1 MSVNY
6 TAHFNTR
13 ATKQSEPIPGR
24 TDMVAN
30 NAGGY
35 VFKVGPWDQFLRFL
49 ILGSEGGTYYVSEKS
64 LIKENATNVIKCIQ
78 EDTQKAVDL
87 ILDVSLKGRAVK
99 QDATIFALALACA
112 FAPEKQKPIAYK
124 AISSVCR
131 TGTHL
136 FTFVNYIQNLRG
148 WSRGLRNGVA
158 KFYLANPLEKV
169 ELQVVKYRN
178 REGFTHRDVLRLAH
192 PATKEFLRNELFKYA
207 VGKTEFSALSPEQI
221 LGLSKSFPLIGAYEK
236 AKTLDPKTA
245 KGTKELV
252 SLIKETGLP
261 REGLP
266 TEFLGKEEVWA
277 AMLPDMPM
285 TALVRNL
292 GKISSLGMTKSNL
305 SDATVE
311 IVAKLKN
318 EEAIKKSR
326 IHPMQILVASKMY
339 AQGHGDKGSLSW
351 TPNAKI
357 LDALNDAFYLAFGNV
372 EATGKNMMLALDVSG
387 SMSGACA
394 GSSVI
399 DCRTAAAAMAMI
411 TARVEQNYDIIGF
424 TNGGKNYFG
433 STGASHF
440 GYAGV
445 SQLAITPKQRLDD
458 IVKYLSK
465 LGFGGTDCSLPMQYA
480 LKNKI
485 KVDTFVV
492 YTDSETWHGNIHPVQ
507 ALEKYRKEMNPNAK
521 LVVVGMNSNGF
532 TIADPKDSG
541 MLDVVGFDTATPNLI
556 SQFTTG
562 FLSS

>member
-49 ILGSEGGTYYVSEKS
+49 ILGSESGTYYVSEKS
-64 LIKENATNVIKCIQ
+64 LTKENATNVIKCIQ

-99 QDATIFALALACA
+99 QDATIFALALACT

-136 FTFVNYIQNLRG
+136 FTFVKYIQGLRG

-158 KFYLANPLEKV
+158 RFYLNNPLEKV
-169 ELQVVKYRN
+169 ELQIVKYRN
-178 REGFTHRDVLRLAH
+178 REGFTHRDVLKLAH
-192 PATKEFLRNELFKYA
+192 PATREFLRNELFKYA
-207 VGKTEFSALSPEQI
+207 VGKLDYSELSSDKI
-221 LGLSKSFPLIGAYEK
+221 LGLNKSFPLIGAYEK

-261 REGLP
+261 RECLP

-305 SDATVE
+305 SDATVQ

-326 IHPMQILVASKMY
+326 IHPMQLLVASKIY
-339 AQGHGDKGSLSW
+339 AKGRGDKGSLTW
-351 TPNAKI
+351 TPNARI
-357 LDALNDAFYLAFGNV
+357 IDALNDAFYLAFGNV

-387 SMSGACA
+387 SMSSPCA
-394 GSSVI
+394 GSSII

-433 STGASHF
+433 SDGGSRF
-440 GYAGV
+440 RYSGV
-445 SQLAITPKQRLDD
+445 SELAITPKQRLDD

-492 YTDSETWHGNIHPVQ
+492 YTDSETWHRNIHPVQ
-507 ALEKYRKEMNPNAK
+507 ALKKYRKEMNPNAK

-541 MLDVVGFDTATPNLI
+541 MLDIVGFDTATPNLI

-562 FLSS
+562 FF